1 MGSGNVSVGKQGKG
15 STEVGRQ
22 NDNNL
27 YVDGDAGQSEGQGQA
42 HNASVFVKQ
51 EALSNNENDHSQY
64 SHNAPFQSPSHT
76 LSQPQSHSLHNNNN
90 SNNNSNGN
98 TGTTNNTNNKTN
110 TLITPSALPFDLSNW
125 EDSPDLNFLL
135 DTQNAPVDSPNL
147 SSTLSPINNISAP
160 TNPQL
165 NSFNGINQ
173 LGNLNFRGL
182 TKSATEGNIGSS
194 SANPTGNPNVGPTR
208 NAGSNPN
215 SSQPSSTPV
224 DYAMQLQHY
233 QNLLLETQSLLNM
246 KQLQQKSPVSLDQ
259 AGTFSKSGNSLQ
271 QTFQQQQQPQQ
282 NPNQSPGQ
290 NQGLNQNQVQ
300 KQNAAALLSSAQLD
314 SSNFQSFVPN
324 FGTNSQALL
333 QQQILQ
339 LAQAQLSNNKLFNT
353 QFNPSLAAAAVA
365 AGLSTGMPNV
375 PSVPTIP
382 QDNMA
387 LPSYLT
393 NSLMAL
399 STPAIPISSP
409 LPQNAPG
416 LPNNGNGNNTNN
428 STPTFTV
435 NPSTAKPKSSNA
447 SSPAGNFLKK
457 KIDIPQP
464 RTKVRP
470 CDHCRRRKTKC
481 VMFPELHSCKACQQK
496 GIKCTFNEASS
507 LKRSMSSDQDNKR
520 MKFED
525 PTIEPPPNIPVRD
538 THPIKDYSTMQGHSL
553 LKKTLSL
560 QFPRS
565 SFYVGPTSIYD
576 PLFLDKISLD
586 KIDQFQINKSN
597 SIRKVANSIQFLLRD
612 DFSELLY
619 EQSERES
626 DTVEKYVAPN
636 GHILIDLYFRTVHP
650 SFPVLHKKIF
660 LEKYARTHR
669 EFGASLLAAVYI
681 LAIQWWDYEPRL
693 ANLPKPDVTSL
704 LRFAMRTFID
714 VTRRPKLSGVQ
725 AGLLLLQC
733 QSLNVTP
740 PNSLSTQ
747 DLGKEK
753 GTDKSKE
760 KEKAKSKAK
769 SKLDKELETQIQM
782 SHQNNWLLCTQ
793 VVGLAEEL
801 GLGLDCSTW
810 RLPKWERGLRRR
822 LAWAVYIQ
830 DKWSSL
836 VESRPSHIQENVNW
850 IVKPLTDE
858 DFPERNSTPQESLD
872 KGKDT
877 DQRNESFTH
886 VDVELGKESF
896 KHTVSLSMIL
906 SEIQS
911 TLYTPRAMEDIHQ
924 IDELLKLAKPL
935 QLKLR
940 QWYHSLP
947 KTLQMGSTN
956 PKQFNANGN
965 LQLSY
970 FATEITLHR
979 RIISILHN
987 QLLMSQR
994 SQGNT
999 DSQSPQSPALSS
1011 NTADSNSTTANG
1023 ASMNIPA
1030 PPSQLVF
1037 VCRNA
1042 AKTRLTASIEFVR
1055 ELSTEHIHSFWHSS
1069 APRNFALIG
1078 IFAALLYVTSS
1089 DTDEASVYREYIM
1102 DYRWILKLNSPNF
1115 AIAKNALELIDGV
1128 VRNIPGLW
1136 NEYDGVS
1143 IDHISNIGGPG
1154 GNSGGFD
1161 SNLSA
1166 MNNSEENKGGNTR
1179 NNGNRNNNTTTKGTG
1194 GSSSNSNVTS
1204 SIDTNNSNLA
1214 SRISNSSVTTANNAS
1229 NPIKSNITYNYDLST
1244 AVSPRTV
1251 ISPSRSNSDA
1261 SKARGFKKV
1270 VDKPS
1275 ASTANT
1281 PVTSSMPSPSQNG
1294 TVDNQVNKNAK
1305 FISRSKTK
1313 SPILLM
1319 SQHRNSI
1326 SSATQGANN
1335 ADITYSNGAQTPT
1348 SAETP
1353 TPTLLSQTR
1362 VSTPTNRNSSFSQQ
1376 ACPSANDNPMFLDG
1390 KSDSNEGKQAIKEEE
1405 TADAMEEKGDDG
1417 SEAIKKKV
1425 EKLFQ
1430 YDGQKSILSMTT
1442 ALGITDDENA
1452 GAASSGNSNPANY
1465 KESVNFETLSRNS
1478 SPETA
1483 KGNEQQTGM
1492 NLAMLNHMQKLLGLG
1507 NENGTH

>member
-1 MGSGNVSVGKQGKG
+1 MPAGNVSVSKQGKG
-15 STEVGRQ
+15 GAEVGHQ
-22 NDNNL
+22 DDKGLYMDND
-27 YVDGDAGQSEGQGQA
+27 GGQA
-42 HNASVFVKQ
+42 PKHGAGVFAKP
-51 EALSNNENDHSQY
+51 EALGNAETNNSPY
-64 SHNAPFQSPSHT
+64 MMNAPSKSPTHLHT
-76 LSQPQSHSLHNNNN
+76 QPQPQSMNNHNHNHNLNHN
-90 SNNNSNGN
+90 SDGHGHGRGNSV
-98 TGTTNNTNNKTN
+98 
-110 TLITPSALPFDLSNW
+110 ITPSALPFDLSNW
-125 EDSPDLNFLL
+125 EDAPDLNFLL
-135 DTQNAPVDSPNL
+135 DSQNASVESPNL
-147 SSTLSPINNISAP
+147 SNALSPMNNINTPNNAA
-160 TNPQL
+160 L
-165 NSFNGINQ
+165 GSFNGLSQ
-173 LGNLNFRGL
+173 LNNLNFRGL
-182 TKSATEGNIGSS
+182 ASKQ
-194 SANPTGNPNVGPTR
+194 ANETMAPNSNLP
-208 NAGSNPN
+208 SNPN
-215 SSQPSSTPV
+215 SGSSQNAATGRNPNTNQTSSTPV

-246 KQLQQKSPVSLDQ
+246 KQLQQKSPASMDQ
-259 AGTFSKSGNSLQ
+259 SSTFSKAHNTLQ
-271 QTFQQQQQPQQ
+271 QTLQQHQKHQDQHSSQASTQ
-282 NPNQSPGQ
+282 AQGQSKGQGQ
-290 NQGLNQNQVQ
+290 NQSQSQ
-300 KQNAAALLSSAQLD
+300 KHNAAALLSANQLD
-314 SSNFQSFVPN
+314 PNNFQNFVPN
-324 FGTNSQALL
+324 FNANSQALL

-339 LAQAQLSNNKLFNT
+339 LAQMSNNKLFSAP
-353 QFNPSLAAAAVA
+353 FNPSLAAAAAA
-365 AGLSTGMPNV
+365 AGLPTGMQNV
-375 PSVPTIP
+375 PVSSLP
-382 QDNMA
+382 QESMA

-393 NSLMAL
+393 NSLIAL
-399 STPAIPISSP
+399 STPAIPVPSPLSQNATGLPSNEINNSNNISNLSINPATGKPTSSTISS
-409 LPQNAPG
+409 
-416 LPNNGNGNNTNN
+416 
-428 STPTFTV
+428 SPTEFMKRK
-435 NPSTAKPKSSNA
+435 A
-447 SSPAGNFLKK
+447 
-457 KIDIPQP
+457 DMPQP

-481 VMFPELHSCKACQQK
+481 VMFAELHSCKACQQK
-496 GIKCTFNEASS
+496 GIKCTFNEASTI
-507 LKRSMSSDQDNKR
+507 KRSMSSSDQDNKR

-576 PLFLDKISLD
+576 PLFLDEISLD

-669 EFGASLLAAVYI
+669 EFGASILAAVYI

-733 QSLNVTP
+733 QSLNVSPANNTA
-740 PNSLSTQ
+740 NE
-747 DLGKEK
+747 LGSEKVSVKSEDKEK
-753 GTDKSKE
+753 IKAKGKNKALE
-760 KEKAKSKAK
+760 KEI
-769 SKLDKELETQIQM
+769 ENQIQM
-782 SHQNNWLLCTQ
+782 SQQNNWLLCTQ

-836 VESRPSHIQENVNW
+836 VESRPSHIQENTNW

-858 DFPERNSTPQESLD
+858 DFPERNSSF
-872 KGKDT
+872 
-877 DQRNESFTH
+877 NESVEKGNDGEQATEGYTY

-896 KHTVSLSMIL
+896 KQTVSLSLIL

-911 TLYTPRAMEDIHQ
+911 TLYTPRAMEDIKQ

-947 KTLQMGSTN
+947 KTLQMGSTS

-979 RIISILHN
+979 RIISILYN
-987 QLLMSQR
+987 QMLMSQN
-994 SQGNT
+994 SQGNS
-999 DSQSPQSPALSS
+999 DSQSPNSPVLSS
-1011 NTADSNSTTANG
+1011 SAAESNSSTTNG
-1023 ASMNIPA
+1023 GSTNIPA
-1030 PPSQLVF
+1030 PPAQLVF

-1055 ELSTEHIHSFWHSS
+1055 ELRTEHLHSFWHSS

-1089 DTDEASVYREYIM
+1089 DADEASAYREYIM
-1102 DYRWILKLNSPNF
+1102 DYRWILKLNSPDF
-1115 AIAKNALELIDGV
+1115 VIAKNALELIDGV

-1143 IDHISNIGGPG
+1143 IDHMSNIGGPG
-1154 GNSGGFD
+1154 GDSGGLD
-1161 SNLSA
+1161 PNMSSTL
-1166 MNNSEENKGGNTR
+1166 NNSEDPNNDHTRTNSSRPKNTDSKGNK
-1179 NNGNRNNNTTTKGTG
+1179 
-1194 GSSSNSNVTS
+1194 SNSNGNGVSDAEINT
-1204 SIDTNNSNLA
+1204 
-1214 SRISNSSVTTANNAS
+1214 SNSAFKASKASSVAVSNNTSINNATKGPAS
-1229 NPIKSNITYNYDLST
+1229 YNYDLST
-1244 AVSPRTV
+1244 AISPRTI
-1251 ISPSRSNSDA
+1251 ISPTRSNSDV
-1261 SKARGFKKV
+1261 SKVRGYKNKT
-1270 VDKPS
+1270 S
-1275 ASTANT
+1275 NSNT
-1281 PVTSSMPSPSQNG
+1281 PVSASFPPSPLQNG
-1294 TVDNQVNKNAK
+1294 NTENKNAK
-1305 FISRSKTK
+1305 LISRSKSK

-1319 SQHRNSI
+1319 SQQRVSNSSGTPVLSNAEI
-1326 SSATQGANN
+1326 SS
-1335 ADITYSNGAQTPT
+1335 SNVLQTPT
-1348 SAETP
+1348 ATDTS
-1353 TPTLLSQTR
+1353 TPTLMSQTR
-1362 VSTPTNRNSSFSQQ
+1362 ISTPTRSTASFSQQ
-1376 ACPSANDNPMFLDG
+1376 TRNSGNTDSASIDG
-1390 KSDSNEGKQAIKEEE
+1390 RSDINEDKAMSKDDEESTSADGNVEENNQAV
-1405 TADAMEEKGDDG
+1405 
-1417 SEAIKKKV
+1417 KKKV
-1425 EKLFQ
+1425 EKLFK
-1430 YDGQKSILSMTT
+1430 YDGQQSILDMTT
-1442 ALGITDDENA
+1442 ALGITKDNN
-1452 GAASSGNSNPANY
+1452 GGMGPIGKLKPVSYNGSM
-1465 KESVNFETLSRNS
+1465 NFEGTNKKA
-1478 SPETA
+1478 SPEA
-1483 KGNEQQTGM
+1483 VKRGEQQTGM
-1492 NLAMLNHMQKLLGLG
+1492 SLDMLNHVQKLLGLG

>member
-1 MGSGNVSVGKQGKG
+1 M
-15 STEVGRQ
+15 
-22 NDNNL
+22 
-27 YVDGDAGQSEGQGQA
+27 
-42 HNASVFVKQ
+42 
-51 EALSNNENDHSQY
+51 
-64 SHNAPFQSPSHT
+64 NAPSKSPSHLHT
-76 LSQPQSHSLHNNNN
+76 QPQPQNMNSHNHNHNGGHAN
-90 SNNNSNGN
+90 SV
-98 TGTTNNTNNKTN
+98 
-110 TLITPSALPFDLSNW
+110 ITPSAIPFDLSNW
-125 EDSPDLNFLL
+125 EDAPDLNFLL
-135 DTQNAPVDSPNL
+135 DSQNASVESPNL
-147 SSTLSPINNISAP
+147 PSALSPMNNINTPNNAALGPFNGLS
-160 TNPQL
+160 QL
-165 NSFNGINQ
+165 NG
-173 LGNLNFRGL
+173 LNFGGL
-182 TKSATEGNIGSS
+182 TSKSVNE
-194 SANPTGNPNVGPTR
+194 ANMAPNSNPS
-208 NAGSNPN
+208 SNPN
-215 SSQPSSTPV
+215 SGSTQNANSGRNSHTNQTSSTPV

-246 KQLQQKSPVSLDQ
+246 KQLQQKSPASVDQ
-259 AGTFSKSGNSLQ
+259 PTTFNKAHNNLQ
-271 QTFQQQQQPQQ
+271 QTLQQQ
-282 NPNQSPGQ
+282 NKNHDQSASQASAQTQGQ
-290 NQGLNQNQVQ
+290 SQSQSQ
-300 KQNAAALLSSAQLD
+300 KQNAAALLTANQLD
-314 SSNFQSFVPN
+314 SANFQNFVPN
-324 FGTNSQALL
+324 FNANSQALL

-339 LAQAQLSNNKLFNT
+339 LAQAQMSNNKLFNT

-365 AGLSTGMPNV
+365 AGLPTGIPSV
-375 PSVPTIP
+375 PSVSSLP
-382 QDNMA
+382 QENMA

-393 NSLMAL
+393 NSLIAL
-399 STPAIPISSP
+399 STPAIPVPSP
-409 LPQNAPG
+409 LSQNATG
-416 LPNNGNGNNTNN
+416 LQNNGNNNNNN
-428 STPTFTV
+428 SNISNFSI
-435 NPSTAKPKSSNA
+435 NAGKPA
-447 SSPAGNFLKK
+447 SSTVSSSPTELMKRK
-457 KIDIPQP
+457 VDIPQP

-481 VMFPELHSCKACQQK
+481 VMFAELHSCKACQQK

-507 LKRSMSSDQDNKR
+507 IKRSMSSSDQDHKR

-538 THPIKDYSTMQGHSL
+538 AHPIKDYSTMQGHSL

-576 PLFLDKISLD
+576 PLFLDEISLD

-669 EFGASLLAAVYI
+669 EFGASILAAVYI

-693 ANLPKPDVTSL
+693 AHLPKPDVQSL

-733 QSLNVTP
+733 QSLNVSPANNT
-740 PNSLSTQ
+740 ST
-747 DLGKEK
+747 DLGSEK
-753 GTDKSKE
+753 VVDKPEE
-760 KEKAKSKAK
+760 KDKVKAKGKNKA
-769 SKLDKELETQIQM
+769 LEKDIENQIQM
-782 SHQNNWLLCTQ
+782 SQQNNWLLCTQ

-836 VESRPSHIQENVNW
+836 VESRPSHIQENANW

-858 DFPERNSTPQESLD
+858 DFPERNSSF
-872 KGKDT
+872 
-877 DQRNESFTH
+877 NESVEKGNDGEQANEGYTY

-896 KHTVSLSMIL
+896 KQTVSLSLIL

-911 TLYTPRAMEDIHQ
+911 TLYTPRAMEDIKQ

-947 KTLQMGSTN
+947 KTLQMGSAS

-979 RIISILHN
+979 RIISTLYN
-987 QLLMSQR
+987 QMLMSQ
-994 SQGNT
+994 SNQGNS
-999 DSQSPQSPALSS
+999 DSQSPNSPVLSS
-1011 NTADSNSTTANG
+1011 NTADSNASTSNG
-1023 ASMNIPA
+1023 ISTNTPA
-1030 PPSQLVF
+1030 PPAQLVF

-1042 AKTRLTASIEFVR
+1042 AKTRLTASIDFVR
-1055 ELSTEHIHSFWHSS
+1055 ELRTEHLHSFWHSS

-1089 DTDEASVYREYIM
+1089 DADEASVYREYIM
-1102 DYRWILKLNSPNF
+1102 DYRWILKLNSPDF
-1115 AIAKNALELIDGV
+1115 VIAKNALDLIDGV

-1154 GNSGGFD
+1154 GDNGGFD
-1161 SNLSA
+1161 PNMSSTLNSSEDKKNGHTRTNSSRA
-1166 MNNSEENKGGNTR
+1166 KNADTKGNNSS
-1179 NNGNRNNNTTTKGTG
+1179 NNGNGVSDAETNTSNSASKANKAILTASNNNANTSNATKG
-1194 GSSSNSNVTS
+1194 S
-1204 SIDTNNSNLA
+1204 A
-1214 SRISNSSVTTANNAS
+1214 S
-1229 NPIKSNITYNYDLST
+1229 YNYDLST
-1244 AVSPRTV
+1244 A
-1251 ISPSRSNSDA
+1251 ISPKTVKSPTRSNSDV
-1261 SKARGFKKV
+1261 SKIRGHKNKT
-1270 VDKPS
+1270 S
-1275 ASTANT
+1275 NSNT
-1281 PVTSSMPSPSQNG
+1281 PVSVSFPPSPLQSGN
-1294 TVDNQVNKNAK
+1294 TENRNAK
-1305 FISRSKTK
+1305 FISRSKSK

-1319 SQHRNSI
+1319 SQQRNSNSFGTPGMSNAEN
-1326 SSATQGANN
+1326 SSTNVV
-1335 ADITYSNGAQTPT
+1335 QTPT
-1348 SAETP
+1348 ATDTSTP
-1353 TPTLLSQTR
+1353 MLISQTR
-1362 VSTPTNRNSSFSQQ
+1362 ISTPTRSTASFSQQ
-1376 ACPSANDNPMFLDG
+1376 ARTSGNADLASIDGRSDINEDKGATKEDEENTNIYGNREDN
-1390 KSDSNEGKQAIKEEE
+1390 SQEV
-1405 TADAMEEKGDDG
+1405 
-1417 SEAIKKKV
+1417 KKKV
-1425 EKLFQ
+1425 EKLFK
-1430 YDGQKSILSMTT
+1430 YDGQQSILDMTT
-1442 ALGITDDENA
+1442 ALGITNDNN
-1452 GAASSGNSNPANY
+1452 GGMGPISKLKPGSYNGNM
-1465 KESVNFETLSRNS
+1465 NFEATNKKA
-1478 SPETA
+1478 SPEA
-1483 KGNEQQTGM
+1483 MKRGEQQTGM
-1492 NLAMLNHMQKLLGLG
+1492 SLDMLNHVQKLLGLG